1 MKINKMIKSFKF
13 ALDGLKH
20 MIKYENN
27 FRFQVLATLIINLIA
42 FLLKFKT
49 QDWCIILLCCAGV
62 LSLEIINTA
71 IEKTVDLV
79 SPEQNPKAGLIKD
92 IAAGAV
98 LLFSIFST
106 IVGLMICWG
115 YVEIYVFKS

>member
-13 ALDGLKH
+13 AFDGLKH

-42 FLLKFKT
+42 FVLKFKT

-115 YVEIYVFKS
+115 YVEIS